1 MSHHFDPTILRA
13 YDIRGQVGSTLHPED
28 AFAIGRSFGAHIHRQ
43 KERPRIAVGRDGR
56 LTSPLLSQHLIDG
69 LVASGCHVIDIGTGP
84 TPMLYFADRILECD
98 GAIQVTGSHNPKD
111 FNGFKIVRNHQS
123 FFGDDIQM
131 LGDIASKELPAA
143 SAAGISEVQ
152 DILPE
157 YVSVLRKEACF
168 QGLTLVWDCGNGA
181 CGPALNALLE
191 GAEGHHTALYTEVDG
206 NFPNHHPN
214 PVDPETLESLRQHV
228 FEADADCGIGFDGDG
243 DRIGVIDAKGRQVA
257 GDILTAYLADDILS
271 RKPASEILFDV
282 KSSAAAMDIVRMS
295 GGNPSLWKTGHSHM
309 KKRLKDVGA
318 PLAGEMSGHIFISDG
333 YYGFDDALFVAAR
346 LSGLL
351 SRAKDKR
358 DLSLTEF
365 VDQLPPSFA
374 TPECRI
380 ACDDNV
386 KFSVMD
392 TLSQQ
397 MSATFRSDQLNLLDG
412 VRLTTEQGWCLIRP
426 SNTEGALIA
435 RAEGRSEDALDD
447 MVTLLSDQLA
457 SVGIIWDGR

>member
-1 MSHHFDPTILRA
+1 
-13 YDIRGQVGSTLHPED
+13 
-28 AFAIGRSFGAHIHRQ
+28 
-43 KERPRIAVGRDGR
+43 
-56 LTSPLLSQHLIDG
+56 
-69 LVASGCHVIDIGTGP
+69 
-84 TPMLYFADRILECD
+84 
-98 GAIQVTGSHNPKD
+98 
-111 FNGFKIVRNHQS
+111 
-123 FFGDDIQM
+123 
-131 LGDIASKELPAA
+131 
-143 SAAGISEVQ
+143 
-152 DILPE
+152 
-157 YVSVLRKEACF
+157 
-168 QGLTLVWDCGNGA
+168 
-181 CGPALNALLE
+181 
-191 GAEGHHTALYTEVDG
+191 
-206 NFPNHHPN
+206 
-214 PVDPETLESLRQHV
+214 
-228 FEADADCGIGFDGDG
+228 
-243 DRIGVIDAKGRQVA
+243 
-257 GDILTAYLADDILS
+257 
-271 RKPASEILFDV
+271 
-282 KSSAAAMDIVRMS
+282 MS

-435 RAEGRSEDALDD
+435 RAEGRSKAALDD